1 MRLAMDAG
9 RRFQVMSGRSVSV
22 QSSQAGEVRVKLA
35 ELLPQLRLRALKLCR
50 DRDAADDLLQETALR
65 ALSFES
71 SYRADTNLKAW
82 LYQILFSVFITRC
95 RRRRRSGRFLA
106 EHASDPN
113 LWCSATEPAR
123 PNEGLSP
130 PVQRAI
136 RSLPEH
142 FGKVVVLVDLQELSY
157 SEAAQ
162 ELGVPIGTVMS
173 RLHRGRRL
181 LASELA
187 EVSANQAQQSAA

>member
-1 MRLAMDAG
+1 
-9 RRFQVMSGRSVSV
+9 MSGSSVSV
-22 QSSQAGEVRVKLA
+22 QSSQAGEVRAKLA

-71 SYRADTNLKAW
+71 SYRPDTNLKAW
-82 LYQILFSVFITRC
+82 LYQILFSVFITGC
-95 RRRRRSGRFLA
+95 RRRRRSGRFLS
-106 EHASDPN
+106 EHGADPN
-113 LWCSATEPAR
+113 LWCSTTEPAR

-136 RSLPEH
+136 RALPEH
-142 FGKVVVLVDLQELSY
+142 FGKVVVLVDLQEMSY
-157 SEAAQ
+157 GEAAA

-173 RLHRGRRL
+173 RLHRGRKL

-187 EVSANQAQQSAA
+187 PANETTERSAA